1 MTDTKTPQ
9 APLTP
14 PEAGSR
20 SMRRLMR
27 SKTLHVTSLMAT
39 ASFSLAAC
47 GAPRVAAPDPEPA
60 LAYTSLEECRAANDV
75 TPAECDAAYKAADE
89 QAKATAPRYATQ
101 AECEGQWGPDQCRAL
116 NDNTNN
122 NNNGGGGSF
131 FGPLATG
138 FIIGQMMNGGG
149 YRGGGALYRD
159 RDGGYS
165 NGRGGGYL
173 SRDYRTGRTIA
184 NRNDVDVARQA
195 PARAQSR
202 TTVVSRG
209 GFGGGGGRS
218 FGG

>member
-1 MTDTKTPQ
+1 MSQTSVPKTSP
-9 APLTP
+9 AL

-20 SMRRLMR
+20 SMPRLMR
-27 SKTLHVTSLMAT
+27 SRTLHVTSLMAT
-39 ASFSLAAC
+39 ASFTLAAC
-47 GAPRVAAPDPEPA
+47 GAPQVAAPEPDPA
-60 LAYTSLEECRAANDV
+60 LAYTSLEDCRAANDV
-75 TPAECDAAYKAADE
+75 TPAECDAAYKAADD

-101 AECEGQWGPDQCRAL
+101 SECEGQWGPDQCRSL
-116 NDNTNN
+116 
-122 NNNGGGGSF
+122 NNGGSGGGSF

-209 GFGGGGGRS
+209 GFGGGGRS